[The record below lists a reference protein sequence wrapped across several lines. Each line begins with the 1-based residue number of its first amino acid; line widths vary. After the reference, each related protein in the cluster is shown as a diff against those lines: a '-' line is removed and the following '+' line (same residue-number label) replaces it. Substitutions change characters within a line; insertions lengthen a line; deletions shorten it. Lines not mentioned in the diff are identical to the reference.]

1 MGRERRHVM
10 VIREWGARGEESCVG
25 KREQKLKTD
34 NCQVG
39 VVVQYNPPSCF
50 LQRQTASFLFFF
62 LTTMHIYLFFSS
74 MLMFLSVR
82 NPKSQRLF
90 LLHLRSIGPSH
101 FSSGPQNY
109 KMLPNYSLTLLASPD
124 YVWIWISA
132 TTSVLQKHQT
142 LLL

>member
-1 MGRERRHVM
+1 
-10 VIREWGARGEESCVG
+10 
-25 KREQKLKTD
+25 
-34 NCQVG
+34 
-39 VVVQYNPPSCF
+39 
-50 LQRQTASFLFFF
+50 
-62 LTTMHIYLFFSS
+62 
-74 MLMFLSVR
+74 MFLSVR

-142 LLL
+142 LLLARSPYHPNQLSKIAAQTEHSNLNQEFWGKVASVGRIQE